1 MEIGI
6 VQVEGIAKR
15 TGSLGET
22 GIARWDSSRGQ
33 GVIQGERI
41 APENRDSSRGMEQLK
56 GMGIAHDYRKSS
68 RGYKR

>member
-6 VQVEGIAKR
+6 VQGERIAKR
-15 TGSLGET
+15 TGSLVET

-41 APENRDSSRGMEQLK
+41 APGNRDSSRGTE
-56 GMGIAHDYRKSS
+56 
-68 RGYKR
+68 